1 MYTMGLALL
10 AAALVAGCNV
20 GPAPASPTPVS
31 ASPPAAAPA
40 TPPTAAMPSTATAP
54 SAAPATSAPPTTAA
68 APSSAPATPTT
79 SAAPSIAPAAP
90 TPTPAVAPIDDSAVV
105 CGEAAEA
112 APSLANVVERLGY
125 ALMPTLLPDGF
136 AFAGVSASGNAIT
149 QIYQQGGSAGS
160 PPRNLILAYP
170 VEFSP
175 EGASGPLGW
184 ERPEDAVSELR
195 LGNQTAYIMSGGWS
209 DASIIAGPG
218 LSPDKAEW
226 DYDKSLAL
234 FFACRAD
241 DGDEISLAIQ
251 VLPGPVDWISERE
264 IVDIAHALRRITP

>member
-1 MYTMGLALL
+1 MYTTGLALL
-10 AAALVAGCNV
+10 AAALVAGCNG
-20 GPAPASPTPVS
+20 GPAPAAPTPVS

-40 TPPTAAMPSTATAP
+40 TPTTAATP
-54 SAAPATSAPPTTAA
+54 SAATATSAPSTTAA
-68 APSSAPATPTT
+68 APSSPPATPTT
-79 SAAPSIAPAAP
+79 SALPSIVPVAP
-90 TPTPAVAPIDDSAVV
+90 TPPPAVAPIDDSAVV
-105 CGEAAEA
+105 CGDAAEA
-112 APSLANVVERLGY
+112 APSLANVVERRGY

-149 QIYQQGGSAGS
+149 QIYQQGGGSAGS

-175 EGASGPLGW
+175 DGASGPLGW

-251 VLPGPVDWISERE
+251 ALPGPVDWISKRE
-264 IVDIAHALRRITP
+264 IVDLAHALRRITP

>member
-1 MYTMGLALL
+1 M
-10 AAALVAGCNV
+10 AAALVAGCNG

-31 ASPPAAAPA
+31 ASPPAAVPA
-40 TPPTAAMPSTATAP
+40 TPTTAAMPSTATAP
-54 SAAPATSAPPTTAA
+54 SAAPANTPTTAA
-68 APSSAPATPTT
+68 ASSIAPAAPTT
-79 SAAPSIAPAAP
+79 SAAPSIVPAAL
-90 TPTPAVAPIDDSAVV
+90 TPTPAVVPIDDSAVM

-175 EGASGPLGW
+175 DGASGPLGW

-251 VLPGPVDWISERE
+251 ALPGPVDWISERE

>member
-1 MYTMGLALL
+1 MCG
-10 AAALVAGCNV
+10 AA
-20 GPAPASPTPVS
+20 S
-31 ASPPAAAPA
+31 
-40 TPPTAAMPSTATAP
+40 
-54 SAAPATSAPPTTAA
+54 
-68 APSSAPATPTT
+68 
-79 SAAPSIAPAAP
+79 
-90 TPTPAVAPIDDSAVV
+90 
-105 CGEAAEA
+105 EA

-149 QIYQQGGSAGS
+149 QIYQQDGGSAGS

-175 EGASGPLGW
+175 DGASGPLGW
-184 ERPEDAVSELR
+184 ERPEEAVSELR

-234 FFACRAD
+234 FLDCRAD

-251 VLPGPVDWISERE
+251 ALPGPVDWISERE

>member
-1 MYTMGLALL
+1 M
-10 AAALVAGCNV
+10 
-20 GPAPASPTPVS
+20 
-31 ASPPAAAPA
+31 
-40 TPPTAAMPSTATAP
+40 
-54 SAAPATSAPPTTAA
+54 
-68 APSSAPATPTT
+68 
-79 SAAPSIAPAAP
+79 
-90 TPTPAVAPIDDSAVV
+90 

-175 EGASGPLGW
+175 DGASGPLGW

-251 VLPGPVDWISERE
+251 ALPGPVDWISERE

>member
-1 MYTMGLALL
+1 MRAMYTMGLALL
-10 AAALVAGCNV
+10 AAALVAGCNG

-31 ASPPAAAPA
+31 VSTPAAAPA
-40 TPPTAAMPSTATAP
+40 TPTTAAMPS
-54 SAAPATSAPPTTAA
+54 AAPTRSAPPTTA
-68 APSSAPATPTT
+68 
-79 SAAPSIAPAAP
+79 AAPSIAPAAP
-90 TPTPAVAPIDDSAVV
+90 TPPPAVAPIDDSAVM
-105 CGEAAEA
+105 CGAAAEA

-125 ALMPTLLPDGF
+125 ALTPTLLPDGF
-136 AFAGVSASGNAIT
+136 AFAGVSASGSAIT

-175 EGASGPLGW
+175 DGASGPLGW
-184 ERPEDAVSELR
+184 ERPEDAVRELR
-195 LGNQTAYIMSGGWS
+195 LGDQTAYIMSGGWS

-251 VLPGPVDWISERE
+251 ALPGPVDWISERE

>member
-1 MYTMGLALL
+1 MRAIYTTGLALL
-10 AAALVAGCNV
+10 AAALVAGCN
-20 GPAPASPTPVS
+20 GGLAPAAPTPVS

-40 TPPTAAMPSTATAP
+40 TPTTAATP
-54 SAAPATSAPPTTAA
+54 SAATATSAPPTTAA
-68 APSSAPATPTT
+68 APSIAPATPTT
-79 SAAPSIAPAAP
+79 SAAPSIAPVAP
-90 TPTPAVAPIDDSAVV
+90 TPPPAVAPIDDSAVM
-105 CGEAAEA
+105 CGDASDAE
-112 APSLANVVERLGY
+112 PSLANVVERLGY
-125 ALMPTLLPDGF
+125 ALMPTLLPNGF

-175 EGASGPLGW
+175 DGASGPLGW

-195 LGNQTAYIMSGGWS
+195 LGDQTAYIMSGGWS

-251 VLPGPVDWISERE
+251 ALPGPVDWISERE

>member
-1 MYTMGLALL
+1 MRAMYTTGLALL
-10 AAALVAGCNV
+10 AAALVAGCNG

-31 ASPPAAAPA
+31 VSTPAAAPA
-40 TPPTAAMPSTATAP
+40 TPTTAATPSTATAP
-54 SAAPATSAPPTTAA
+54 SASTATTAPPTTA
-68 APSSAPATPTT
+68 
-79 SAAPSIAPAAP
+79 AAPSIAPAAP

-149 QIYQQGGSAGS
+149 QIYQQGGSAGN

-175 EGASGPLGW
+175 DGASGPLGW
-184 ERPEDAVSELR
+184 ERPEDAVSELS
-195 LGNQTAYIMSGGWS
+195 LGDQTAYIMSGGWS

-226 DYDKSLAL
+226 DYNKSLAL
-234 FFACRAD
+234 FFVCRAD

-251 VLPGPVDWISERE
+251 ALPGPVDWISDRE

>member
-1 MYTMGLALL
+1 M
-10 AAALVAGCNV
+10 
-20 GPAPASPTPVS
+20 
-31 ASPPAAAPA
+31 
-40 TPPTAAMPSTATAP
+40 
-54 SAAPATSAPPTTAA
+54 
-68 APSSAPATPTT
+68 
-79 SAAPSIAPAAP
+79 
-90 TPTPAVAPIDDSAVV
+90 
-105 CGEAAEA
+105 CGDAAEA

-125 ALMPTLLPDGF
+125 ALMPTLLPNGF
-136 AFAGVSASGNAIT
+136 AFAGISASGNAIT

-175 EGASGPLGW
+175 DGSSGPLGW

-251 VLPGPVDWISERE
+251 ALPGPVDWISERE
-264 IVDIAHALRRITP
+264 IVDIAHSLRRITP

>member
-1 MYTMGLALL
+1 MCGD
-10 AAALVAGCNV
+10 AA
-20 GPAPASPTPVS
+20 
-31 ASPPAAAPA
+31 
-40 TPPTAAMPSTATAP
+40 
-54 SAAPATSAPPTTAA
+54 
-68 APSSAPATPTT
+68 
-79 SAAPSIAPAAP
+79 
-90 TPTPAVAPIDDSAVV
+90 DS
-105 CGEAAEA
+105 E
-112 APSLANVVERLGY
+112 PSLANVVERLGY
-125 ALMPTLLPDGF
+125 ALMPTLLPDRF

-175 EGASGPLGW
+175 DGASGPLGW

-195 LGNQTAYIMSGGWS
+195 LGDQTAYIMSGGWS

-251 VLPGPVDWISERE
+251 ALPGPVDWISERE

>member
-1 MYTMGLALL
+1 MRAMYTTGLALL
-10 AAALVAGCNV
+10 AAALVAGCNG

-40 TPPTAAMPSTATAP
+40 TPPPAAMPSTATAP
-54 SAAPATSAPPTTAA
+54 SAAPAN
-68 APSSAPATPTT
+68 TPTT
-79 SAAPSIAPAAP
+79 SAAPSIAPATPTTSVAP
-90 TPTPAVAPIDDSAVV
+90 TPPPAVAPIDDSAVM

-112 APSLANVVERLGY
+112 VPSLANVVERLGY

-175 EGASGPLGW
+175 DGASGPLGW

-195 LGNQTAYIMSGGWS
+195 LGDQTAYIMSGGWS

-234 FFACRAD
+234 FFVCRAA

-251 VLPGPVDWISERE
+251 ALPGPVDWISERE